1 MMTPLS
7 GTGRNGRSYPYYCCS
22 NAEKFSGTVCP
33 CKYVPAQSADRAVI
47 EFMKKLVLKPDIVD
61 AFAKR
66 ANDSTSGTRSR
77 IKADLDRVRQQL
89 ATVRAKIGHFLDAIG
104 EAGKTAMASVKERLQ
119 ELEREREELE
129 ASEAR
134 LKTEHEAEGTQEII
148 VQHQIESLKLFN
160 QVISQNED
168 QPDRLK
174 SLIPRFVE
182 YVIWRTLEKG
192 EGTIEVA
199 LFPAPVALA
208 PDAIWDDSKPEAVGS
223 SQTRGW
229 YPRKDLNLQ
238 PSD

>member
-1 MMTPLS
+1 
-7 GTGRNGRSYPYYCCS
+7 
-22 NAEKFSGTVCP
+22 
-33 CKYVPAQSADRAVI
+33 
-47 EFMKKLVLKPDIVD
+47 MKKLVLMPDSVE

-89 ATVRAKIGHFLDAIG
+89 ATVRTKIGHFLDAIG
-104 EAGKTAMASVKERLQ
+104 EGGKATMASVKERLQ

-134 LKTEHEAEGTQEII
+134 LKTEHEAEGTQGII

-160 QVISQNED
+160 QIISKNEA

-192 EGTIEVA
+192 EGTIEIG
-199 LFPAPVALA
+199 LYGAPIALA
-208 PDAIWDDSKPEAVGS
+208 PDAVWDERAADFSKPEAIVS

-229 YPRKDLNLQ
+229 YACLDDLRTAVRDSIRKPAAADPTNR
-238 PSD
+238 